1 MPLQVHSSLPDD
13 LESLIQQTIRACL
26 AVHRELG
33 PGLLETVY
41 ERALACELELSG
53 IAFECQRSVPI
64 LYRGKLLC
72 QQRIDVVVHGR
83 LIVEVKSVERLAP
96 VHVAQILGY
105 LRVTGSRVGL
115 LVNFNVAL
123 LKHGLRRVV
132 L

>member
-1 MPLQVHSSLPDD
+1 
-13 LESLIQQTIRACL
+13 
-26 AVHRELG
+26 
-33 PGLLETVY
+33 
-41 ERALACELELSG
+41 
-53 IAFECQRSVPI
+53 
-64 LYRGKLLC
+64 LLC
-72 QQRIDVVVHGR
+72 QQRIDVVVDGR

-96 VHVAQILGY
+96 VHVAQILCY